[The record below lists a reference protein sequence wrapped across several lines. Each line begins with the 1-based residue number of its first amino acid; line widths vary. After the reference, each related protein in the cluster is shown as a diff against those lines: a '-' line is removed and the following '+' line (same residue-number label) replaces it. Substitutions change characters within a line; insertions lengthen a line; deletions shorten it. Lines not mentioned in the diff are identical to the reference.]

1 MQDQLGALVQRY
13 EDVLAHS
20 SLTSSS
26 RKQYRSHVCTFVRWL
41 SNTSGS
47 YALVDQ
53 RGAERAANAYSDY
66 LRWDL
71 LLEPGSI
78 NSILTCVN
86 HFFRCVPAWQVSLL
100 RLQAPRKAAR
110 ILTETELLRLTVVL
124 RVQNVSIRDRS
135 LCVLLLLTGL
145 RIGECS
151 DLDLCDID
159 LKDENPHVL
168 AGRKLQR
175 LVPLNATVVDYLT
188 EWLTVRPKTAA
199 TTLFTASNGN
209 CMSADSID
217 QIVRKVGR
225 MAHLDISCQT
235 LRHTCIARLMQSGF
249 DSMVVAELTGADPAT
264 LKAYRQPTAF
274 ESRSVM
280 ASLVL
285 PDAHSQGTVNQKAL
299 PMLCEASIPMLPPCN
314 STISFDRA
322 NPRPDLL
329 PSFLLE

>member
-1 MQDQLGALVQRY
+1 MQEPLSALVQRY
-13 EDVLAHS
+13 EEVLAHS
-20 SLTSSS
+20 SFTSSS

-41 SNTSGS
+41 SSTSNS
-47 YALVDQ
+47 NALVDQ
-53 RGAERAANAYSDY
+53 KGAEQAANAYSDY
-66 LRWDL
+66 LRRDL
-71 LLEPGSI
+71 LLEPGSV

-86 HFFRCVPAWQVSLL
+86 HFFRCVRSWQVSLP
-100 RLQAPRKAAR
+100 RWHAPRKAVR
-110 ILTETELLRLTVVL
+110 TLTEAEMLRLTVVL
-124 RVQNVSIRDRS
+124 LVENVSIRDRS

-159 LKDENPHVL
+159 LKEENPHVL
-168 AGRKLQR
+168 AGRKPQR
-175 LVPLNATVVDYLT
+175 LVPLNATVVDYLSR
-188 EWLTVRPKTAA
+188 WLTVRPKTAA

-235 LRHTCIARLMQSGF
+235 LRNTCIARLMRRGF
-249 DSMVVAELTGADPAT
+249 DSMVVAELTGADPVT
-264 LKAYRQPTAF
+264 LKAYRQPTVF

-285 PDAHSQGTVNQKAL
+285 PDAHSQGTVNQKVL

-314 STISFDRA
+314 STISFARA
-322 NPRPDLL
+322 NPRPELL
-329 PSFLLE
+329 PSLLLE